1 MEIAI
6 GIDIEENSRFEGK
19 SLETDEKFL
28 KKIFTENEL
37 KYCFKSKNS
46 SEHLCV
52 RYCAKEAV
60 VKALYGLKIKNIY
73 YSDIEILKN
82 EDNVPYVL
90 LKEYPN
96 LKIKIS
102 MSHSKNYSTANAMII
117 KE

>member
-6 GIDIEENSRFEGK
+6 GVDIEENSRFDGK
-19 SLETDEKFL
+19 SLGNDEKFL
-28 KKIFTENEL
+28 KKIFTEGEL
-37 KYCFKSKNS
+37 RYCFKSKNS
-46 SEHLCV
+46 SEHLCA

-60 VKALYGLKIKNIY
+60 VKALYDLKIKDIY

-82 EDNVPYVL
+82 KDNVPYVV
-90 LKEYPN
+90 LKQYPN